1 MASEVTS
8 RGDSAHWAQVEALF
22 QALAE
27 TEPSA
32 RGERLEALAASY
44 PAPAVA
50 EVRSL
55 LGSLERHESL
65 FDAPAAEQLSLE
77 REVAP
82 GTRLGRWEVLGTLGR
97 GGQGLILQVARIE
110 GGFRQRGVLKTL
122 RQASASPEALRRLLR
137 ERQLLAELEHRG
149 LPAVLD
155 GGVLDDGAPY
165 FVLEFIAGEPIDAHA
180 RRQQLDTTARVAL
193 LRQVAAV
200 VAHAHSRLVLHRD
213 LKPANVLVEPEGRVV
228 LLDFGVAQPLDA
240 ERTHTVAGFTP
251 AFAAPEQVR
260 GERNTVATDVYGLG
274 ATGFALLC
282 GRAPLAPLP
291 GSESESARLAGPAFP
306 AGFDPDLAAILSKA
320 LREEPES
327 RYPSADAFD
336 ADLARWQAG
345 EPVLARAGGRRY
357 RAGKW
362 LRRHRLA
369 VGAAAALLLSLGIGL
384 GASLIQ
390 RQEALRQSEAA
401 RSASEQAEG
410 TLAVLVDLF
419 VSSGGSGLRG
429 DLRER
434 RLSASGR
441 RGPELT
447 VREVL
452 DEAAEQRLPELDPA
466 IRLPLHAAFAE
477 VYASLGLSEAA
488 MAQFRAALAVDPSHP
503 AARLGLTRQLLLQ
516 PVLSDEALERLS
528 ELLDEPDAFPA
539 LELEG
544 LVERAANS
552 LRSLNRRDE
561 AGLWL
566 QRALAR
572 HADAETTAPD
582 ELAARLGADGSIGLA
597 HLWVQ
602 RARLALEQDA
612 AAAEIDLLRAQA
624 LIEAAAGPDSGGLNR
639 VLETLADLRGR
650 QGRPGEA
657 IVALKRSARIL
668 AVSDPDNP
676 VYRVRI
682 GLNLGIA
689 YRRLGDIASA
699 RGAYQEA
706 LRLWTEAGRPLAH
719 GTPLTLRRNLANL
732 LMDEGRYHEAVTGY
746 REILSEGPAIIGEQH
761 PMMHAA
767 RASLSR
773 ALYAAGRRDEAEAE
787 LRALL
792 PSAPD
797 IVPEMRAT
805 PGLGLLVIALD
816 RGDAAAARHWL
827 DWLDALEAPA
837 REAWADGIALARLRL
852 DALLGRDRGEVSLAD
867 LALICALA
875 GSTPG
880 PRDPWLPTE
889 PLRRVQARCTST
901 TGQG

>member
-1 MASEVTS
+1 MPMGSTETQS
-8 RGDSAHWAQVEALF
+8 THWAEVEALF
-22 QALAE
+22 QLLAD
-27 TEPSA
+27 TEPAHRAQRLGELA
-32 RGERLEALAASY
+32 RDFAPEA
-44 PAPAVA
+44 VR
-50 EVRSL
+50 EVEGL

-65 FDAPAAEQLSLE
+65 FDAPAAEQLALE
-77 REVAP
+77 REYQP

-97 GGQGLILQVARIE
+97 GGQGLILQVARVE

-122 RQASASPEALRRLLR
+122 RQASTTPDALRRLLR

-165 FVLEFIAGEPIDAHA
+165 FVLEFINGEPIDLHA
-180 RRQQLDTTARVAL
+180 RRHQLDTAARVAL

-213 LKPANVLVEPEGRVV
+213 LKPANVLVEAEGRVV

-240 ERTHTVAGFTP
+240 ERTHTIAGFTP
-251 AFAAPEQVR
+251 AYAAPEQVR
-260 GERNTVATDVYGLG
+260 SERNTVATDVYGLA

-282 GRAPLAPLP
+282 GRSPFADVQ
-291 GSESESARLAGPAFP
+291 EAGIDAVLNRTPNFP
-306 AGFDPDLAAILSKA
+306 DTLDPDLAAILAKA
-320 LREEPES
+320 LRKEPES
-327 RYPSADAFD
+327 RYASADAFD

-384 GASLIQ
+384 GAALIQ

-401 RSASEQAEG
+401 RSAREQAES

-419 VSSGGSGLRG
+419 VSSGGSGLRS

-434 RLSASGR
+434 RLTASGR

-488 MAQFRAALAVDPSHP
+488 MAQFRAALAVDPTNP
-503 AARLGLTRQLLLQ
+503 QARFGLTRQLLLQ
-516 PVLSDEALERLS
+516 PVLGDEALERLS
-528 ELLDEPDAFPA
+528 ELLDEPGAFPA

-544 LVERAANS
+544 LVERAANA
-552 LRSLNRRDE
+552 LRGTNRPGE
-561 AGLWL
+561 AAHWL

-572 HADAETTAPD
+572 HAGAETAAPD
-582 ELAARLGADGSIGLA
+582 ELAARLGADGSVGLA

-602 RARLALEQDA
+602 RARLALEPDA
-612 AAAEIDLLRAQA
+612 GAAEADLLRAQA
-624 LIEAAAGPDSGGLNR
+624 LIEAAVGPDSGGLIR

-650 QGRPGEA
+650 QGRPEEA
-657 IVALKRSARIL
+657 IAALERSAQIL
-668 AVSDPDNP
+668 ARVDPDNP

-682 GLNLGIA
+682 ALNLGVA
-689 YRRLGDIASA
+689 HRRLGDIASA
-699 RGAYQEA
+699 RSAYQDGLRIWEA
-706 LRLWTEAGRPLAH
+706 AGRPRAH
-719 GTPLTLRRNLANL
+719 GTPLTLRRGLANL
-732 LMDEGRYHEAVTGY
+732 LMDEGRYAEAAAAY
-746 REILSEGPAIIGEQH
+746 REVLTEGPAILGAGH
-761 PMMHAA
+761 AMFPAA
-767 RASLSR
+767 RASLAR
-773 ALYAAGRRDEAEAE
+773 ALYASGDSEEAEVQ
-787 LRALL
+787 LLALL
-792 PSAPD
+792 EITPA
-797 IVPEMRAT
+797 ILPEMRVT
-805 PGLGLLVIALD
+805 PGLGLMTIALD
-816 RGDAAAARHWL
+816 RADATAAQAWQ
-827 DWLDALEAPA
+827 DWIDAQEAPA
-837 REAWADGIALARLRL
+837 RDAWADGIALARLRL
-852 DALLGRDRGEVSLAD
+852 DALLGRDRGEASQTD
-867 LALICALA
+867 LAIICPLQQNPP
-875 GSTPG
+875 THL
-880 PRDPWLPTE
+880 DPWLPAAA
-889 PLRRVQARCTST
+889 LSAAGRRCANRAA
-901 TGQG
+901 GD